1 MPVKNPQDNYY
12 LRTLKVYLYYRV
24 ALAGLLYVMY
34 EANLTRNTFGEYHPN
49 LFSWASLG
57 YLVVALISLVYL
69 FDKHVFS
76 SNRKILALL
85 ISDVCA
91 LMLMVH
97 ASGGVTSGL
106 GYLLVIMTAIASMF
120 LQRRLSLAFAAFVT
134 IALLTD
140 TFFVSNEKGLARSLF
155 ASGSVGFLVFL
166 TAITFQFLTER
177 IQASTQE
184 ALEKSAYARQIV
196 QLAEHI
202 VARMRTGIIV
212 INEKN
217 TIELMNEA
225 ALQMLNLDH
234 SYQYF
239 GKDITHISN
248 LKSIIQ
254 QWREN
259 LVSGMALVHEIT
271 NNREVR
277 INFAKLDGLNQ
288 GLTILY
294 LEDYANLVQQA
305 HQLKLASLGR
315 LTASIAHEI
324 RNPLGAISHASQLLS
339 ESNQLNEGDAKFL
352 DIILRHTDRVN
363 SIIENT
369 MSLSKRKEPKA
380 EQLTLNNWIPAF
392 IDEYK
397 TDKSCAIDMRL
408 PKEDITIKMDP
419 SHLRQVLT
427 NLFDNG
433 LRYSMENTGSAT
445 LLVDI
450 DQSRFDETRYIDII
464 DDGVGVPEEKIET
477 VFEPFFT
484 TGKEGTG
491 LGLYIS
497 RELCEI
503 NQATLSYRRAD
514 HNKSCFRIKFPHHE
528 RMI

>member
-1 MPVKNPQDNYY
+1 M
-12 LRTLKVYLYYRV
+12 
-24 ALAGLLYVMY
+24 MF
-34 EANLTRNTFGEYHPN
+34 EATVTRSSFGELYPD
-49 LFSWASLG
+49 LFRWTSLS
-57 YLVVALISLVYL
+57 YLIIAVVSLAYL
-69 FDKHVFS
+69 FDRDVFS

-85 ISDVCA
+85 LSDVSA

-97 ASGGVTSGL
+97 ASGGITSGL

-120 LQRRLSLAFAAFVT
+120 LQRRLSLAFAAIVT
-134 IALLTD
+134 LSLLVDTVIVSTEKQMPRALFT
-140 TFFVSNEKGLARSLF
+140 
-155 ASGSVGFLVFL
+155 SGSVGFLIFL

-184 ALEKSAYARQIV
+184 AQEKSAYARQIV

-202 VARMRTGIIV
+202 VTRMRTGIIV
-212 INEKN
+212 INDKN

-225 ALQMLNLDH
+225 ALQMLNLEH
-234 SYQYF
+234 NYQYV

-248 LKSIIQ
+248 LKTIIN
-254 QWREN
+254 QWRDN
-259 LVSGMALVHEIT
+259 LVSGMAIVHEIT
-271 NNREVR
+271 KNREVR

-324 RNPLGAISHASQLLS
+324 RNPLGAISHATQLLS
-339 ESNQLNEGDAKFL
+339 ESKELDEGDAKFL
-352 DIILRHTDRVN
+352 DIILRHSERVN

-380 EQLTLNNWIPAF
+380 EQLNLNDWIPAF
-392 IDEYK
+392 VEEYK
-397 TDKSCAIDMRL
+397 TDKTCNIVITL
-408 PKEDITIKMDP
+408 PSQNISIKVDP

-433 LRYSMENTGSAT
+433 LRYSMENTGVASIT
-445 LLVDI
+445 IDI
-450 DQSRFDETRYIDII
+450 DESRVDETRYIDII
-464 DDGVGVPEEKIET
+464 DNGVGVPDDKTET
-477 VFEPFFT
+477 IFEPFFT
-484 TGKEGTG
+484 TGNEGTG